1 MNSLEVTYWRKKN
14 IKGLLLPDISF
25 WAKASL
31 DYYVH
36 LVGLWSQDWWSLMT
50 GHLVQVVMNHLKDSW
65 NEKEGAVLWLLNTN
79 NKSVNRL
86 NKIPKSIEDT
96 QIIKKVDDRKT
107 NSAEKLECVQTCM
120 IMQSQSKAILIW
132 DESMKFLQGYHIR

>member
-1 MNSLEVTYWRKKN
+1 M
-14 IKGLLLPDISF
+14 
-25 WAKASL
+25 
-31 DYYVH
+31 
-36 LVGLWSQDWWSLMT
+36 
-50 GHLVQVVMNHLKDSW
+50 
-65 NEKEGAVLWLLNTN
+65 LNTN

-96 QIIKKVDDRKT
+96 QMIKKVDDRKT

-132 DESMKFLQGYHIR
+132 DESMKLLLGYHIR

>member
-1 MNSLEVTYWRKKN
+1 M
-14 IKGLLLPDISF
+14 
-25 WAKASL
+25 
-31 DYYVH
+31 
-36 LVGLWSQDWWSLMT
+36 
-50 GHLVQVVMNHLKDSW
+50 
-65 NEKEGAVLWLLNTN
+65 LNTN

-107 NSAEKLECVQTCM
+107 NSTEKLECVQTCM

-132 DESMKFLQGYHIR
+132 DESMKLLLGYHIR